1 VLKPK
6 PPYSPEK
13 KETVL
18 KAYLERPRFRGLER
32 TFGVA
37 RQTSAAWLSRHV
49 QDWPDLSQ
57 TVQPAQPDDE
67 LELDE
72 IWSCVQSKAQKRWL
86 WTAICRRTRQIVAF
100 VSGDRSRQTGLRLW
114 NKLPEDDQACQSFSD
129 FWKADH
135 AFPEPHHQVD
145 KASGETALVENWNT
159 RLRQRLGRYVRKT
172 LSFSKSDAFHQMVT
186 KWFIVE
192 YNLSISSLTP

>member
-1 VLKPK
+1 MTNRLTITDSFLRLVVKIRVFGILKNV
-6 PPYSPEK
+6 EF
-13 KETVL
+13 L
-18 KAYLERPRFRGLER
+18 
-32 TFGVA
+32 TFPTIYPVI
-37 RQTSAAWLSRHV
+37 
-49 QDWPDLSQ
+49 
-57 TVQPAQPDDE
+57 AQ
-67 LELDE
+67 
-72 IWSCVQSKAQKRWL
+72 SVRKAQKRWL